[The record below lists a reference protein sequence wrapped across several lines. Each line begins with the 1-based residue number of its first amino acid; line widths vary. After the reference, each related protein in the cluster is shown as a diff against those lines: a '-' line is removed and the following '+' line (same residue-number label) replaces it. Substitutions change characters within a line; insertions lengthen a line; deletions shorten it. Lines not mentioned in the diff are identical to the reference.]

1 MTALRA
7 FFDGSHDGGGWT
19 NGKHITLAGFAI
31 DETLLPE
38 FEARWN
44 AVLADSSERPAA
56 PYIHMR
62 ELRRHHD
69 GIFSNQAG
77 WTDPKRGSLI
87 AHLLMYLQTIP
98 KTRCRMFGCTLDLDD
113 YRRLKA
119 EGSPIAGP
127 LQVCNHFC
135 PHLALAWYIRHF
147 PGLATELHYLFDK
160 DEPFRHPF
168 QRKWLR
174 AKNNHLDVTGN
185 KEAWQLIRNIDSA
198 DSHLTPGLQAADMLA
213 WATTRRF
220 RAREG
225 DFMKHLHHMALQII
239 PSTTAYLR
247 YDDLKKVVIT
257 EGDFS
262 LDIMPQHR
270 LIPRQR

>member
-87 AHLLMYLQTIP
+87 AHLL
-98 KTRCRMFGCTLDLDD
+98 KGFRC
-113 YRRLKA
+113 
-119 EGSPIAGP
+119 GSNCVCAGFFATAKIAG
-127 LQVCNHFC
+127 
-135 PHLALAWYIRHF
+135 
-147 PGLATELHYLFDK
+147 
-160 DEPFRHPF
+160 
-168 QRKWLR
+168 
-174 AKNNHLDVTGN
+174 
-185 KEAWQLIRNIDSA
+185 S
-198 DSHLTPGLQAADMLA
+198 
-213 WATTRRF
+213 RF
-220 RAREG
+220 SPNA
-225 DFMKHLHHMALQII
+225 
-239 PSTTAYLR
+239 
-247 YDDLKKVVIT
+247 
-257 EGDFS
+257 
-262 LDIMPQHR
+262 
-270 LIPRQR
+270 